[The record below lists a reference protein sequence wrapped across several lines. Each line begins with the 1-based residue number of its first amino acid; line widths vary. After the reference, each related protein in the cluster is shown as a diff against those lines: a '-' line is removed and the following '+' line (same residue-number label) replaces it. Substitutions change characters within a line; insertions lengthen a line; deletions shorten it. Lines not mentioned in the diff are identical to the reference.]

1 MFEWTD
7 IGLMLSR
14 KPYGE
19 NFFTAAVFTR
29 SKGRFHGIMRGKKSL
44 TFQPL
49 SLLRVTWKSRLEDQL
64 GTFTAETLSP
74 VSTFFLDDPEKLNAI
89 LSATQ
94 LLTSLLPEREPFEDF
109 FSKTLEFL
117 DALPSDIWLEEY
129 IRWETDLLSALG
141 FGLDLSACA
150 LGGDTDNLGY
160 VSPKTGRAVSFEKAG
175 PWKDKLLPLPAFL
188 YKENQQGKAS
198 MQDLKNGLT
207 LTGYFLQ
214 NHAMLE
220 KLPLARGRLFSSES

>member
-1 MFEWTD
+1 MLEWTD
-7 IGLMLSR
+7 VGLMLSR

-19 NFFTAAVFTR
+19 NFFTTAVFTR
-29 SKGRFHGIMRGKKSL
+29 SRGRFHGMMRGKKSL

-49 SLLRVTWKSRLEDQL
+49 SLLRLTWKSRIEDQL
-64 GTFTAETLSP
+64 GTFTAETISP
-74 VSTFFLDDPEKLNAI
+74 ISTFFLNNPEKLNAI

-109 FSKTLEFL
+109 FSKTLVFL
-117 DALPSDIWLEEY
+117 DALSSDLWLEEY
-129 IRWETDLLSALG
+129 IRWEALLLQALG
-141 FGLDLSACA
+141 FGLDFSSCA
-150 LGGDTDNLGY
+150 LGGDVENLSY
-160 VSPKTGRAVSFEKAG
+160 VSPKTGRAISEKKAA

-188 YKENQQGKAS
+188 YKESACGKADTK
-198 MQDLKNGLT
+198 DLKNGLI

-220 KLPLARGRLFSSES
+220 KLPLARGRLIV